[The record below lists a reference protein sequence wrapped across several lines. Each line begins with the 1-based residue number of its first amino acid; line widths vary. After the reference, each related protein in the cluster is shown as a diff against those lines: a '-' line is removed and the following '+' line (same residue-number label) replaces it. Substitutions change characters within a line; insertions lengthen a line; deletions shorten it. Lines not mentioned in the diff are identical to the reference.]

1 MKKFLYWVINT
12 CIIVSMI
19 IPSGFSGS
27 LLSTV
32 KAATVPVATNSG
44 MIRTTVQLKQAYDLT
59 RLNKLD
65 VVVLAQDGMQ
75 VDLLV
80 TELQLESLSRLGFEP
95 SASIDLGLLVEAN
108 QESSPWLQTAL
119 KDKIEQASVLA
130 EENRLSN
137 ETTTE
142 VNDLVVLDMIKS
154 FSMEQLAGIQALPGV
169 DNDGDGLTDT
179 QESWWCT
186 DPNNPDSDSD
196 GRSDYEE
203 IQAIKDWMANRR
215 TTAPGETPWA
225 SWPFDPVTCPDKDY
239 DSIPNLAE
247 RWELGLNMDM
257 ESTDRD
263 RYDDGQEVFGVTYCP
278 GSGNACGYGVLPSA
292 NHDGILVFPQMP
304 AWVTFPGNHPI
315 VSAYPKLEID
325 IIPDNEGNVFKIQTA
340 TVITTE
346 KVTLEGETKLYSTT
360 TTNGTSTSN
369 SETESIEHFQE
380 YSKTT
385 ELPGMLS
392 DSSEIYSNTY
402 NSVSQK
408 IQTTNVNTT
417 NTYQSFTKISQ
428 NITEVAKKTN
438 PVMGYL
444 QDKAF
449 AAADFALEEACE
461 ELSCKK
467 YAGSAVKA
475 TARTFFD
482 VFTGSDNLQNTF
494 QSNKCDLTGMDLKSI
509 TCRLKSVGT
518 LWKNTY
524 TDRLDAATQEEQE
537 ARNQASGNSV
547 ISDGTYVDI
556 QKLFPISYPVSTFTP
571 TETYTSGTTRGRSQT
586 VTNTQ
591 YEEHS
596 VTEGTEKQFST
607 SWGSAT
613 AEDTVH
619 AADLWFSYQITN
631 TGTDYAREICDLA
644 INIYIG
650 DEVTPAATYFPSQD
664 IGGNGCFANFQPG
677 ESHRYTFPSGSRIQL
692 TLDQVKAIDLG
703 EPVRI
708 VVEDYTLGQDDFYTS
723 DAVNGNILLS
733 IDDGTDDGNETV
745 DTYLLAIFDNSTF
758 LDAIAR
764 YFPHYVDDYGMLTAI
779 WTPEKGSNIPSW
791 CQEPISVNNV
801 YWCKHSLSASDWWNV
816 FTSDF
821 SNGAESYQDAIVTPG
836 SLSII
841 RFNQDEDGDGY
852 SNLTEDRLGTDKTDR
867 FDYPVPE
874 LLGGLFN
881 SRVGDDITSNLSLL
895 NTGTYDAFGIEAIMV
910 APDDSITI
918 TNNTIGGSGRV
929 RSGKSV
935 IVGSWILPVVTETWT
950 GTAQPF
956 SGGYYRGMNDRTY
969 SFTIDC
975 DNPGGC
981 DVSAGDWQ
989 VHWVDSEANNG
1000 QISLGEGYLSPNLID
1015 VGEMGLKVGF
1025 QSGRVYN
1032 NEIFSIEVHSP
1043 RDTFQYTVNSEPFTP
1058 PIVIVSYSDPQGD
1071 HQFILPA
1078 ATMNLV
1084 EPGDDLS
1091 IYSGQ
1096 MKKNA
1101 GIEIIAEDPFMPG
1114 MNTTSV
1120 IVNNTSDFIITDSN
1134 ILLEFLDV
1142 DGNVV
1147 LETKSVVDVTQGP
1160 VIVSMDWDTA
1170 DFSPAYVPEN
1180 DYLVLVFWTD
1190 YEGNVLNTS
1199 GRPLSSFQ
1207 ADPAPEFA
1215 ITPADETWDFGTA
1228 AQGTILKREFS
1239 FANTGER
1246 TLLTYVDAPEGL
1258 LVSQTGSKLIGPA
1271 DMASYEITLNSS
1283 VLPVGDFSDIITI
1296 HTSDLANPTRTIAII
1311 GSITAGEANLPAL
1324 INQLPMN
1331 YTVTVPGPQSAG
1343 NWHSFTHPLGPAPQS
1358 IHPVKVYSQNYSTL
1372 YGMGKYAY
1380 EFAPGS
1386 GGFALFG
1393 DGRNGNL
1400 TVTSGQN
1407 IMLNTIRTNIT
1418 GTAGSTTATVSSSA
1432 YFVAGD
1438 LVLIHQTQGTSSVG
1452 KWEYNYIVSISGTT
1466 WTFSRALSNTY
1477 NSSSGKA
1484 QVIKVPQYQNVT
1496 VQSGGTLNTPAWD
1509 GSTGGIMVFVAN
1521 GVVSIAG
1528 TVTANGVGFRR
1539 GDRGAFESPV
1549 PSQGWQG
1556 ESIVPGT
1563 SQTRNN
1569 NVGGGGGGN
1578 GDHNQNCG
1586 DSTCKGAGGGGGGYG
1601 TAGTNGANTASV
1613 ILGGIGGTSYGS
1625 TSLTNAAHLGS
1636 GGGGGGSDDN
1646 VGKYG
1651 GYGGAG
1657 GGLVIFSGRQIN
1669 ITGSVTSTG
1678 NNGLSGVSAN
1688 NARTGGG
1695 GGGSGGSILITGAN
1709 VSLGNSLVSSL
1720 GGVGGA
1726 GSNGGGNGGTGGSGR
1741 IFVQY
1746 CDTRS
1751 GTTSPAYYDAKIN
1764 CHIVEQLETSPY
1776 KTTRLQIPESFT
1788 TSKTYAIQYGRR
1800 LVFTA
1805 AGEQTT
1811 TLRLPAGYLKS
1822 AELDILISNAGVGN
1836 LTIKMDIGNN
1846 GSTDYTWT
1854 GSVNN
1859 LIARE
1864 NISFTTAYNQ
1874 WWSTNSGQL
1883 TGTVDVPVK
1892 ITLSKAAQILLTDL
1906 KVSVYGSSLNHI
1918 QLESGFYSDVF
1929 LNIKATGT
1937 TNPLS
1942 LGIDVGNN
1950 GTIDQLI
1957 TVNSPSNPHNI
1968 TSNNLASQVNTYLS
1982 GHTGLVDVP
1991 IRIFLFNANQAGITN
2006 FSASIIGNKDVSLS
2020 VSDLTLPAADPMETD
2035 VVPVSATFHNSGD
2048 LPTGNFTA
2056 GFFASTPEV
2065 GEWYIGSALLP
2076 SIQPGQT
2083 ASAEIMW
2090 NTAGFT
2096 GLTTVKV
2103 YADPF
2108 DHIEETSEE
2117 NNLAVGEVYVRTRPD
2132 LSVTAI
2138 NPSDAEPMIGEL
2150 IQIAIVEKNLGET
2163 DAVTSTIALYDGNP
2177 EEEGVLIGEQNAGL
2191 IGGSETN
2198 FTFDWQPQTTGWHRL
2213 YVKSDVT
2220 NAIDEFDE
2228 ANNLAWHDIYV
2239 GLAGPILLDSGTAS
2253 DPVYSEEIG
2262 YGYIDIGLP
2271 DQITSCNVGNLA
2283 EDTIR
2288 RDPDGTVLYQFDHL
2302 LPGHFYHLDI
2312 TLFECDGAG
2321 RQEYIFVDDN
2331 QIAGPEDLGDSQV
2344 HRLSLRL
2351 DPAFYVDRSVTIAI
2365 KADGI
2370 DGAVVSE
2377 VNLHDIDYRYA
2388 DAGGG
2393 NDPQY
2398 PGEEAY
2404 GWLDGDAIT
2413 TWGVLPYQSVRVDQI
2428 DSELRYRYDD
2438 LDPEKR
2444 YNVHFTFWQ
2453 PSGTGRVLKV
2463 QVDGLDTGLVVNTG
2477 DYQRHQEKITIPV
2490 NAYSTDGSV
2499 VISIVRT
2506 NASSG
2511 AMVNEIALEEETVI
2525 AKTGCVAI
2533 ETPYFSETYGSVM
2546 IENLNAPLGS
2556 VIQALNPRGDTV
2568 GCFTVTSEGN
2578 YGFMRIYGED
2588 TSETPI
2594 IPGMREGE
2602 MVEYRVNGG
2611 PAVSDPLFYWS
2622 DDHAAHNI
2630 NLNAGNITGQSILLN
2645 TGWNLVSFKV
2655 EPPTPLVSTVLSSI
2669 QGRYS
2674 RVLGENGIYIPS
2686 LPDEFNTLNELH
2698 AANGYYIRV
2707 TGATSVS
2714 LLIEGL
2720 AQDCSA
2726 PKQLHAGWNWIGA
2739 PCAIT
2744 PTADAL
2750 QSISGYYQRVLSLN
2764 KTYDPALPQYSTLT
2778 HLKPGEGY
2786 LIYVTEPVTLVYP
2799 GLLHNIGDEIPPDD
2813 YPCQDLSATPNSTLV
2828 YGQILFQGNPAPQG
2842 TVVEFLT
2849 PSGGVAGCGRI
2860 MEDGLLPL
2868 TQIYGKTDEAGETG
2882 FIEGEPISI
2891 RVQGI
2896 ELIEELDS
2904 YWTDDKAPHEIL
2916 VKFNVFSTYFPIIL
2930 RLRE

>member
-1 MKKFLYWVINT
+1 MKKIVYWVINI

-19 IPSGFSGS
+19 IPSGFSES
-27 LLSTV
+27 LLSSA
-32 KAATVPVATNSG
+32 KAATVPVITNSG
-44 MIRTTVQLKQAYDLT
+44 MFRTTIQLKQAYDLT

-95 SASIDLGLLVEAN
+95 SESIDLGLLVEAN

-215 TTAPGETPWA
+215 ATAPGETPWA
-225 SWPFDPVTCPDKDY
+225 SWPFDSVTCPDKDY

-247 RWELGLNMDM
+247 RWELGLNMDL

-263 RYDDGQEVFGVTYCP
+263 RYDDGQEVFGVTHCP
-278 GSGNACGYGVLPSA
+278 GGDYNCDYGDLPRSSDAGYVGQAMPS
-292 NHDGILVFPQMP
+292 
-304 AWVTFPGNHPI
+304 WVKAPGNHPFVAAFPIPKIEVTPSSI
-315 VSAYPKLEID
+315 VVEAVTE
-325 IIPDNEGNVFKIQTA
+325 
-340 TVITTE
+340 ITTDHVIADGTE
-346 KVTLEGETKLYSTT
+346 VMYSTAQT
-360 TTNGTSTSN
+360 QGTGTSTSQTKTWN
-369 SETESIEHFQE
+369 NWIEV
-380 YSKTT
+380 
-385 ELPGMLS
+385 
-392 DSSEIYSNTY
+392 NTY
-402 NSVSQK
+402 SYDSEGLHSPKKSNRADL
-408 IQTTNVNTT
+408 IGDIANVVGIILGLDGLFEKEPSIIERQGFLIHPGGDNCIVLETPRELEQV
-417 NTYQSFTKISQ
+417 NLDQVQEI
-428 NITEVAKKTN
+428 VN
-438 PVMGYL
+438 PVNFCMNGTFPCQNGNGFVDPNKL
-444 QDKAF
+444 IVPRDQQNV
-449 AAADFALEEACE
+449 LEGV
-461 ELSCKK
+461 LS
-467 YAGSAVKA
+467 
-475 TARTFFD
+475 
-482 VFTGSDNLQNTF
+482 
-494 QSNKCDLTGMDLKSI
+494 
-509 TCRLKSVGT
+509 
-518 LWKNTY
+518 
-524 TDRLDAATQEEQE
+524 QEP
-537 ARNQASGNSV
+537 
-547 ISDGTYVDI
+547 VDI
-556 QKLFPISYPVSTFTP
+556 IPAGTTISESFIPLTEEHELCFGTNQIISYPSLEMPMV
-571 TETYTSGTTRGRSQT
+571 TEVDTRGVSRGGAYT
-586 VTNTQ
+586 TTTEQ
-591 YEEHS
+591 YEEH
-596 VTEGTEKQFST
+596 TITNEEAFSSEE
-607 SWGSAT
+607 SWGT
-613 AEDTVH
+613 AVAVDSSH
-619 AADLWFSYQITN
+619 AADLRFTYSIAN
-631 TGTDYAREICDLA
+631 TGTDYARIIRDLTF
-644 INIYIG
+644 NIYLNN
-650 DEVTPAATYFPSQD
+650 DENPITTYFAASD
-664 IGGNGCFANFQPG
+664 IGGEGAFYNFQPG
-677 ESHRYTFPSGSRIQL
+677 EIHTFTSSHIPL
-692 TLDQVKAIDLG
+692 TLDQMKQIDLG
-703 EPVRI
+703 GKLRI
-708 VVEDYTLGQDDFYTS
+708 VLENFSFGSDEPFYS
-723 DAVNGNILLS
+723 DSLNGNIKIAIEDS
-733 IDDGTDDGNETV
+733 VEDGDEAIDIYFIPHFSTDLITDV
-745 DTYLLAIFDNSTF
+745 LQ
-758 LDAIAR
+758 R
-764 YFPHYVDDYGMLTAI
+764 YFPISLDQGGNLLAI
-779 WTPEKGSNIPSW
+779 WTPEYLEEVPQW
-791 CQEPISVNNV
+791 CAEPQVTGLGFSQIV
-801 YWCKHSLSASDWWNV
+801 WCKHSISTVDWWNV
-816 FTSDF
+816 FTNNLGDGTLPFEETPVVAGASVFLRFNKDSDF
-821 SNGAESYQDAIVTPG
+821 DGFSDRSEKRFHTDPNDA
-836 SLSII
+836 L
-841 RFNQDEDGDGY
+841 
-852 SNLTEDRLGTDKTDR
+852 
-867 FDYPVPE
+867 DYPNSE
-874 LLGGLFN
+874 LVAGLHSTRTDN
-881 SRVGDDITSNLSLL
+881 LVKSTLSLL
-895 NTGTYDAFGIEAIMV
+895 NSGLYDAYGVESILI

-918 TNNTIGGSGRV
+918 TNNVVGGSGRV
-929 RSGKSV
+929 NGGKEV
-935 IVGSWILPVVTETWT
+935 IVGSQVLSPNYSSLTWT
-950 GTAQPF
+950 GTAKPV
-956 SGGYYRGMNDRTY
+956 SGGYFTGSSDLTY
-969 SFTIDC
+969 SFTISCAIPSGCLVGQDVWSLDWDDGTNSGTIDY
-975 DNPGGC
+975 DNTY
-981 DVSAGDWQ
+981 D
-989 VHWVDSEANNG
+989 
-1000 QISLGEGYLSPNLID
+1000 SPNPISI
-1015 VGEMGLKVGF
+1015 GTNGLQLSF
-1025 QSGRVYN
+1025 ISGTVVNTNTFTVLTR
-1032 NEIFSIEVHSP
+1032 IPS
-1043 RDTFQYTVNSEPFTP
+1043 DTFQYTINYEPHTE
-1058 PIVIVSYSDPQGD
+1058 PIVIVSYNDPQGN
-1071 HQFILPA
+1071 HRFVLPESA
-1078 ATMNLV
+1078 MNL
-1084 EPGDDLS
+1084 ETPSDDLVPF
-1091 IYSGQ
+1091 IGE
-1096 MKKNA
+1096 ML
-1101 GIEIIAEDPFMPG
+1101 GINGVEII
-1114 MNTTSV
+1114 
-1120 IVNNTSDFIITDSN
+1120 TSDQFNLGNNITKVVVDN
-1134 ILLEFLDV
+1134 PTAKTIQDGHVFLEFIDPE
-1142 DGNVV
+1142 GIVV
-1147 LETKSVVDVTQGP
+1147 LEVPITQDFQSGP
-1160 VIVSMDWDTA
+1160 NIIEIPWDTA
-1170 DFSPAYVPEN
+1170 SFDPIYDPDQ
-1180 DYLVLVFWTD
+1180 DYIVMAFWTD
-1190 YEGNVLNTS
+1190 YEGNILDAS

-1246 TLLTYVDAPEGL
+1246 TLLTYVDAPDGL
-1258 LVSQTGSKLIGPA
+1258 LVSQTGSKLIGSA
-1271 DMASYEITLNSS
+1271 DMASYEITINTS

-1296 HTSDLANPTRTIAII
+1296 HTSDPANPTRTIAIT
-1311 GSITAGEANLPAL
+1311 GSITAGEANLPVL
-1324 INQLPMN
+1324 LNQLPLD
-1331 YTVTVPGPQSAG
+1331 YAVTVPGPQSAG
-1343 NWHSFTHPLGPAPQS
+1343 NWHSFTHPLEPDPQS
-1358 IHPVKVYSQNYSTL
+1358 IHPLKVYSQNYSTL

-1407 IMLNTIRTNIT
+1407 ITLNTIRTNIT

-1452 KWEYNYIVSISGTT
+1452 KWEYNYIASISGTT
-1466 WTFSRALSNTY
+1466 WTFSKALSNAY

-1509 GSTGGIMVFVAN
+1509 GSTGGILVFVAN

-1528 TVTANGVGFRR
+1528 NVTANGAGYRL
-1539 GDRGAFESPV
+1539 GDRGEYLDPIR
-1549 PSQGWQG
+1549 SQGWQG
-1556 ESIVPGT
+1556 ESTVAG
-1563 SQTRNN
+1563 SVQSYNRNN
-1569 NVGGGGGGN
+1569 GGGGGGQ
-1578 GDHNQNCG
+1578 GDNDRDCNIGIHFVG
-1586 DSTCKGAGGGGGGYG
+1586 GAGGGGGSYG
-1601 TAGTNGANTASV
+1601 TLGQNGVTVGDCVSY
-1613 ILGGIGGTSYGS
+1613 GGIAGVTYGS
-1625 TSLTNAAHLGS
+1625 SNLTVAAFLGS
-1636 GGGGGGSDDN
+1636 GGGGGGADGDEASR
-1646 VGKYG
+1646 YG

-1657 GGLVIFSGRQIN
+1657 GGLIYISGQQIYV
-1669 ITGSVTSTG
+1669 TGSIVSLGNSGTNGATG
-1678 NNGLSGVSAN
+1678 HNYN
-1688 NARTGGG
+1688 TGGG
-1695 GGGSGGSILITGAN
+1695 GGGSGGAILFTT
-1709 VSLGNSLVSSL
+1709 NSSSFGTSQVL
-1720 GGVGGA
+1720 ATGGA
-1726 GSNGGGNGGTGGSGR
+1726 AGEGYDSGGDGGAGGSGR
-1741 IFVQY
+1741 IYVQY
-1746 CDTRS
+1746 CGTIS
-1751 GTTSPAYYDAKIN
+1751 GTTNPAAVTNRIS
-1764 CHIVEQLETSPY
+1764 CHIAEQLETSPY
-1776 KTTRLQIPESFT
+1776 TTTQLQIPESFT

-1822 AELDILISNAGVGN
+1822 AELDILISNAGVGE
-1836 LTIKMDIGNN
+1836 LTIGMDIGND
-1846 GSTDYTWT
+1846 GSIDFNWPGT
-1854 GSVNN
+1854 VNN
-1859 LIARE
+1859 LITLEYDEFA
-1864 NISFTTAYNQ
+1864 TAYNQ

-1883 TGTVDVPVK
+1883 AGTVDVPVR

-1906 KVSVYGSSLNHI
+1906 KISAYGSSLNHI
-1918 QLESGFYSDVF
+1918 QLESGSYSDVF
-1929 LNIKATGT
+1929 VDIKAAGT

-1942 LGIDVGNN
+1942 LGIDVGDD

-1968 TSNNLASQVNTYLS
+1968 TSNNLASQVNTYLT

-1991 IRIFLFNANQAGITN
+1991 IRIFFFNADQAGITN

-2020 VSDLTLPAADPMETD
+2020 VSDITLPAADPMETD

-2138 NPSDAEPMIGEL
+2138 NPSDPEPMIGEL

-2163 DAVTSTIALYDGNP
+2163 DAVTSTLALYDGNP

-2198 FTFDWQPQTTGWHRL
+2198 FTFDWQPQKTGWHRL
-2213 YVKSDVT
+2213 YVRSDVT
-2220 NAIDEFDE
+2220 NTIDEFDE

-2253 DPVYSEEIG
+2253 DPVYTEEIG
-2262 YGYIDIGLP
+2262 YGYIDIGLA

-2477 DYQRHQEKITIPV
+2477 DYQRHQEKISIPV

-2511 AMVNEIALEEETVI
+2511 AMVNEIALEEETVFTNTNCI
-2525 AKTGCVAI
+2525 VQP
-2533 ETPYFSETYGSVM
+2533 TPYFSETYGSVL
-2546 IENLNAPLGS
+2546 ISGGNAPVGS
-2556 VIQALNPRGDTV
+2556 VVQALNPRGETV
-2568 GCFTVTSEGN
+2568 GCFTVTDEGL
-2578 YGFMRIYGED
+2578 YGLMRIYGED
-2588 TSETPI
+2588 TSAIPP
-2594 IPGMREGE
+2594 IPGMRDGE
-2602 MVEYRVNGG
+2602 IVSYSVNGA
-2611 PAVSDPLFYWS
+2611 PAVASPLFYWS
-2622 DDHAAHNI
+2622 DDHSVHSV
-2630 NLNAGNITGQSILLN
+2630 NLNAGNVTGQSILLQP
-2645 TGWNLVSFKV
+2645 GWNLISFNV
-2655 EPPTPLVSTVLSSI
+2655 EPPAPIVSTVLQSI
-2669 QGRYS
+2669 ASRYD
-2674 RVLGENGIYIPS
+2674 RVLGENGVYIPS
-2686 LPDEFNTLNELH
+2686 LPSEFNTLKELH
-2698 AANGYYIRV
+2698 SATGYYLRV
-2707 TGATSVS
+2707 TGTTSLS
-2714 LLIEGL
+2714 LLVEGI
-2720 AQDCSA
+2720 AQACSE
-2726 PKQLHAGWNWIGA
+2726 PKELHTGWNWIGA
-2739 PCAIT
+2739 PCAVT
-2744 PTADAL
+2744 PTASAL
-2750 QSISGYYQRVLSLN
+2750 SSIEGHYQRVLSLD
-2764 KTYDPALPQYSTLT
+2764 KTYDPALPGFSTLKF
-2778 HLKPGEGY
+2778 LIPGEGY
-2786 LIYVTEPVTLVYP
+2786 LIYMIDPATLIYP
-2799 GLLHNIGDEIPPDD
+2799 DVKMNTDTVDEAVEDS
-2813 YPCQDLSATPNSTLV
+2813 CSRVSATPFSTLA
-2828 YGQILFQGNPAPQG
+2828 YGYIHINKELAVEGSL
-2842 TVVEFLT
+2842 VEFIT
-2849 PSGGVAGCGRI
+2849 PRGEVAGCSLVTTGGI
-2860 MEDGLLPL
+2860 LPL
-2868 TQIYGKTDEAGETG
+2868 TQIYGADGEDVNG
-2882 FIEGEPISI
+2882 FLEGEEIFV
-2891 RVQGI
+2891 RVDGI
-2896 ELIEELDS
+2896 IASGPLEFT
-2904 YWTDDKAPHEIL
+2904 WQDDKTPHELSI
-2916 VKFNVFSTYFPIIL
+2916 NVTIHKISLPLITH
-2930 RLRE
+2930 